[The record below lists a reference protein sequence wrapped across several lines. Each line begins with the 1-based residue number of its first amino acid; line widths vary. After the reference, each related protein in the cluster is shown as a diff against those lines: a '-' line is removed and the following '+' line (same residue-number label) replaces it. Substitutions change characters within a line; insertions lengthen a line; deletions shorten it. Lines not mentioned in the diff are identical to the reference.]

1 VVLAAGVA
9 ALLTWQRR
17 EATDLRE
24 PIAREQARL
33 REREQLAEDN
43 RRLAAAQ
50 PSDAEMESLVNR
62 LTQSEQLK
70 AQLAVLRIR
79 EEAAAKVAALPTAT
93 EARLS
98 LATGP
103 VPADRW
109 RNAGQAT
116 AEAAFETALWAAA
129 NGDLDALAGVLV
141 FDSAARKEADALFAR
156 LPPGARAEMA
166 TPEKMIAVLTAMD
179 VPLGQ
184 AAITRQQAGSDAT
197 TITARLSDA
206 TGRTSVALFSLKSD
220 GGRWQLRVPASAVRK
235 YAATWD
241 QK

>member
-1 VVLAAGVA
+1 
-9 ALLTWQRR
+9 
-17 EATDLRE
+17 
-24 PIAREQARL
+24 
-33 REREQLAEDN
+33 
-43 RRLAAAQ
+43 
-50 PSDAEMESLVNR
+50 MNR

-70 AQLAVLRIR
+70 AQLAVLRVR
-79 EEAAAKVAALPTAT
+79 EETAATLVERSAAT

-98 LATGP
+98 LANGP

-109 RNAGQAT
+109 RNAGQTT

-129 NGDLDALAGVLV
+129 NGDLDALVGLLV
-141 FDSAARKEADALFAR
+141 FDSAARQEADALFAR
-156 LPPGARAEMA
+156 LPPAARREMA
-166 TPEKMIAVLTAMD
+166 TPEKMIAALTAMD

-184 AAITRQQAGSDAT
+184 ATITRQQDGSDST

-206 TGRTSVALFSLKSD
+206 TGHTSVALFSLTSE
-220 GGRWQLRVPASAVRK
+220 GGHWQLRVPASVVRK